1 MSKISAWMQAHRRG
15 LLIGGPTLLILGMG
29 AFYLLN
35 NHQVS
40 TDDAYIKA
48 ATVFINSNVP
58 GQVSKISVHDN
69 QSVKQGE
76 ILFQLDTR
84 PYQLAVARAKAELNS
99 AYLAIQT
106 LKTIYQEKTAEVQ
119 AAQDNLTYEREEL
132 ARQEKMATSGLSSQ
146 MRLNEAKNAFN
157 NATQQLI
164 VTQQQQANALAQL
177 NGNADIPAE
186 QLPSAQAALAH
197 LHQALLNLSY
207 ATIKAPINGIV
218 TKVDHLQPGNYVR
231 TGEPAF
237 VLVSEHDVWVEANF
251 KENQITN
258 IQPGQTVSIVIDA
271 YPHKKWTG
279 HVMSQ
284 SPGTGSTF
292 SLLPPEN
299 ATGNWVKIVQRLP
312 MRISIDNP
320 NNEKLAAGLSVI
332 ATVDTSST
340 HE

>member
-1 MSKISAWMQAHRRG
+1 MDKITTWMQSHRRS
-15 LLIGGPTLLILGMG
+15 LLISGPTLLILGMG

-35 NHQVS
+35 NHHVS

-58 GQVSKISVHDN
+58 GQVSNIRVHDN
-69 QSVKQGE
+69 QSVKQGDV
-76 ILFQLDTR
+76 LFQLDSR
-84 PYQLAVARAKAELNS
+84 PYKLAVARAKAELNS
-99 AYLAIQT
+99 TYLAIQT
-106 LKTIYQEKTAEVQ
+106 LKTTYQEKAAEVQ
-119 AAQDNLTYEREEL
+119 AAQDNATYEREEL
-132 ARQEKMATSGLSSQ
+132 TRQKRMAASGLSSQ
-146 MRLNEAKNAFN
+146 MRLNEATNAFN
-157 NATQQLI
+157 NASQQLI
-164 VTQQQQANALAQL
+164 VMQQQQANALAQL
-177 NGNADIPAE
+177 NGNPDIPANE
-186 QLPSAQAALAH
+186 LPSVQAALAN
-197 LHQALLNLSY
+197 LHHALLNLSY

-237 VLVSEHDVWVEANF
+237 VLVSEQDVWIEANF

-258 IQPGQTVSIVIDA
+258 IQPGQTVSIEIDA
-271 YPHKKWTG
+271 YPHEKWTG

-320 NNEKLAAGLSVI
+320 NHEKLAAGLSVI
-332 ATVDTSST
+332 ARVDTSSS